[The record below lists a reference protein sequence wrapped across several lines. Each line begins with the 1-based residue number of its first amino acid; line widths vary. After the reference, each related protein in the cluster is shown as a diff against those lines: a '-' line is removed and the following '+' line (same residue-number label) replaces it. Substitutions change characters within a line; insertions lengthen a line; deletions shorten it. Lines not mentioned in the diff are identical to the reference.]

1 MEKHIK
7 AFCGFNKK
15 NFLKFRTTKRY
26 KAMKK
31 YDIYN
36 MKKLGIKVKYIPFKV
51 AAELN
56 LEYIGNYEDE
66 YNILPIY
73 VSNLINNII
82 FIVKD

>member
-1 MEKHIK
+1 
-7 AFCGFNKK
+7 
-15 NFLKFRTTKRY
+15 
-26 KAMKK
+26 MKK

-36 MKKLGIKVKYIPFKV
+36 MKKLGIKFKYIPFKV
-51 AAELN
+51 DAELN

>member
-1 MEKHIK
+1 
-7 AFCGFNKK
+7 
-15 NFLKFRTTKRY
+15 
-26 KAMKK
+26 MKK

-36 MKKLGIKVKYIPFKV
+36 MKKLGIKVKHIPFKV

-56 LEYIGNYEDE
+56 LEYIGNYEDD
-66 YNILPIY
+66 YNTLPIY

>member
-1 MEKHIK
+1 
-7 AFCGFNKK
+7 
-15 NFLKFRTTKRY
+15 
-26 KAMKK
+26 
-31 YDIYN
+31 